1 MKCIVFGLGNFGAAL
16 CTKLTELG
24 NEVIGVDKRLDKV
37 EQLKDKIT
45 HTVCLDST
53 DVQAVNTLPVKEA
66 DLVVIGIG
74 EDEGASLLTTALMK
88 QLKARRIVS
97 RAVSPLQEII
107 LEAMGVT
114 EIIHPEAEM
123 AEKFAKKL
131 QFVGVYDSFQ
141 LTKNYNLVEIQV
153 PSDFVGKT
161 VGEIPFAETYK
172 VAVLATVQQRETDN
186 LLGKRKKILEINQ
199 IATPDT
205 RLEEGDLMVLF
216 GHVKDIQKLLE
227 N

>member
-16 CTKLTELG
+16 CIKLTELG
-24 NEVIGVDKRLDKV
+24 NEVIGVDKRFDKV

-53 DVQAVNTLPVKEA
+53 DIQAVNSLPIKEA
-66 DLVVIGIG
+66 DLVIVGIG

-107 LEAMGVT
+107 LETMGIS

-123 AEKFAKKL
+123 AERLAKKL
-131 QFVGVYDSFQ
+131 QFTGVYDSYQ
-141 LTKNYNLVEIQV
+141 LTKNYNLVEIKV
-153 PSDFVGKT
+153 PDEFVGKK
-161 VGEIPFAETYK
+161 VSEIPFAEEYK
-172 VAVLATVQQRETDN
+172 VALLATVQKRETDN
-186 LLGKRKKILEINQ
+186 SMGKRKTILEINQ

-205 RLEEGDLMVLF
+205 RLEADDLIVLF